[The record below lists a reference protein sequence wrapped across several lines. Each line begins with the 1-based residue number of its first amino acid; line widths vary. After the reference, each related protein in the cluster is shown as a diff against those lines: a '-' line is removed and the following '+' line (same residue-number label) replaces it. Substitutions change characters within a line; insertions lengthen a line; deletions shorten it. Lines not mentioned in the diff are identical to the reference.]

1 MKKAAWEAA
10 PVHAHRAVGRQHG
23 LDFVER
29 LKAAGFNVRI
39 VRAADFL
46 GAHEIEKMRIR
57 HRVRSGRPAVE
68 EDLIFHCTKA
78 GWKDAING
86 ARQVP

>member
-1 MKKAAWEAA
+1 MKL
-10 PVHAHRAVGRQHG
+10 AH
-23 LDFVER
+23 FVI
-29 LKAAGFNVRI
+29 I

-46 GAHEIEKMRIR
+46 GAHEIGKMRLR
-57 HRVRSGRPAVE
+57 HHVRSGRPAVEELEE